1 MKEDD
6 SERDY
11 RKSMTLPHPGDMRPF
26 TSVVPV
32 SYSTVLWCFNRS
44 VYQVK
49 PLQSS
54 ATIVDWDITPGQG
67 LHVMCWNFNSLK
79 LYIHP
84 NNTYDAEKLRK
95 IIDEDIL
102 KPRPVEK
109 QYAVKYRQGVMFEL
123 GARYL
128 SYVHEKGKLRNNF
141 SMTDE
146 AKRLGFLS
154 LPLWTVSNFSEKQ
167 LSVCPTYPA
176 EVIVPRPTPLVD
188 IARAAPFFRESR
200 FPVATW
206 RNTENGAILFR
217 GSAPAGRR
225 GSSASKDEQSLL
237 QQICGC
243 LEARGDVKLYSF
255 TEKKLDINLK

>member
-1 MKEDD
+1 VDQLELGESSSNTTTDARIRELISYENFLPLAWRSKPATKSATISEEAGSEVGIERSTLTRSLRLRTQIRAMKEDD

-102 KPRPVEK
+102 KPRVR
-109 QYAVKYRQGVMFEL
+109 VW
-123 GARYL
+123 L
-128 SYVHEKGKLRNNF
+128 SH
-141 SMTDE
+141 
-146 AKRLGFLS
+146 
-154 LPLWTVSNFSEKQ
+154 
-167 LSVCPTYPA
+167 
-176 EVIVPRPTPLVD
+176 PRPIIRV
-188 IARAAPFFRESR
+188 
-200 FPVATW
+200 
-206 RNTENGAILFR
+206 
-217 GSAPAGRR
+217 
-225 GSSASKDEQSLL
+225 
-237 QQICGC
+237 
-243 LEARGDVKLYSF
+243 
-255 TEKKLDINLK
+255 